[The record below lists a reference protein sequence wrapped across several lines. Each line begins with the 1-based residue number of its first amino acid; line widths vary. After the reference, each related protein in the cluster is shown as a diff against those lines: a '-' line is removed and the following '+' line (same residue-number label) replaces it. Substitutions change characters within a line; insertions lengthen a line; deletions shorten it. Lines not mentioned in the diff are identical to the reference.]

1 MNDNCCQAGDE
12 IFFGRYPQDCRQN
25 DAPIAW
31 RVLDVKEDRALLLSK
46 DILDA
51 QPFAGEDGAVFWYR
65 CFLRGWLNHEFLPRA
80 FSPEE
85 IARIIQPED
94 TEYRD
99 IDELLWEQFGMEDT
113 TETIRDAVFLLSYED
128 ILHYFPGENTLFC
141 PGASAPGTEWA
152 RAQAETD
159 DMCWWLRSASA
170 QAGYVNIV
178 SPVNSVG
185 ACIDAKETRHGVR
198 PALWLK
204 LDR

>member
-1 MNDNCCQAGDE
+1 MNVYKVPVKGYFAVNCYFLIDE
-12 IFFGRYPQDCRQN
+12 DTGHGFLIDPG
-25 DAPIAW
+25 
-31 RVLDVKEDRALLLSK
+31 
-46 DILDA
+46 A
-51 QPFAGEDGAVFWYR
+51 QG
-65 CFLRGWLNHEFLPRA
+65 N
-80 FSPEE
+80 E

-185 ACIDAKETRHGVR
+185 ACIDAKGTRHGVR